1 MGKLADDFRKG
12 EESAKIKSY
21 GDGIF
26 RAFILATATAA
37 AWVSR
42 FLYGGGCLC
51 SSPLCSLSELFKP
64 VICVHN
70 QHTDGIYEV

>member
-37 AWVSR
+37 AWVSPFPIWGR
-42 FLYGGGCLC
+42 VLVFIAIM
-51 SSPLCSLSELFKP
+51 FI
-64 VICVHN
+64 V
-70 QHTDGIYEV
+70 GIIQTRHLRS